1 MNKKKCKFVKLD
13 SNNSKRALAARSYRK
28 TDTEKIIKDRNKRK
42 KMFNDWLFGGVNNNG

>member
-28 TDTEKIIKDRNKRK
+28 TETYRALPYPLPFSGIAA
-42 KMFNDWLFGGVNNNG
+42 